1 MIDFL
6 IRWSLNQRAAVLVLA
21 AMFLA
26 WGVRTAAKS
35 PVDVFP
41 DLTAPTVTVITEAH
55 GMAPLEV
62 ESQVTFPI
70 EAALNGAAGVRRV
83 RSSTAVGISVVWV
96 EFEWGADVYTAR
108 QIVGEKLSL
117 VANDLPPEVER
128 PILAPISSI
137 MGEVLFL
144 SLTSDRHTPLEL
156 RTAADTTVRRR
167 LLSVPGVS
175 QVTPI
180 GGDHKQYQVVLA
192 PERLRNQG
200 ISLEQVT
207 EALRRSNENVSAG
220 FMTEGGSE
228 LLVMGQG
235 RVRSL
240 KDIGAT
246 VVAIHGGIP
255 IKVGDLGEVQ
265 LGAAPKRGDGSAN
278 AKPAVLFGIQKQPN
292 ANTLTLTA
300 ELDRVLA
307 DIQAKL
313 PEGMVLNS
321 DIFRQATFIEIA
333 VRNVV
338 HALRDGGILV
348 LLIVL
353 LFLANFRASFITFT
367 AIPLSLVAAVLVLS
381 AMGAT
386 INTMTLGGMAIAI
399 GAIVDDAIIDVE
411 NVVRRL
417 RENTALP
424 EAERRQLLEV
434 VYDASCEIRGSI
446 VFATLIII
454 LVFLPVFFLPG
465 VEGRLLQ
472 PLGVAYVVALS
483 ASLLV
488 ALTVTP
494 VLCYLLLPQS
504 KSVVEAHEPA
514 LAIKLKQAYGRLLQ
528 PVLRRSWLWVAVPS
542 LALFLVAILGVSRA
556 GRAFLP
562 EFNEGA
568 FTISAVTL
576 PGTSLAE
583 SNGLGKVVEEIIL
596 KQPEVK
602 SVARRTGRAELDEHA
617 QGVEAAELDVSYEL
631 GERNKEQLLAAL
643 RADLSV
649 VPGMN
654 ITIGQPISHRIDH
667 MLSGTRANV
676 AVKLF
681 GPNLYELRTLA
692 EEVKGEME
700 QVQGVVDL
708 SVEQQTDIPVLS
720 VRFRRDAMA
729 RYGLTIEPLAHT
741 LEAALQGLTV
751 SRVLEGRYAFDLVVR
766 LRPGTG
772 QSLEVLR
779 NLPIDVPSGG
789 EVPLGAVADV
799 IRDTGPNRVS
809 REDVERKIV
818 VMCNVAG
825 RDVASVVEDCRARID
840 PLLAKKTGY
849 RVEYGGQFEAAEA
862 ANRMLLWLGIGV
874 ILGIGFLLHVAF
886 GSARDALLV
895 MLNLP
900 LALIGGVVGVFV
912 SGGVLSVASVIGF
925 ITVFGIATRNGIM
938 LVSHIKHLQAHEG
951 VRELGEAV
959 ERGARERLV
968 PILMTALAS
977 GFGLIPL
984 AIGGGEP
991 GNEIQTPMA
1000 IVILFGLLSSMLLNM
1015 IVVPALYLRWGLP
1028 TPAAGEVSA
1037 TAEVSASL
1045 GAEVSSLTAD
1055 AETVPSEHGQLSPP
1069 DDDDVTPA
1077 DEGGAA

>member
-1 MIDFL
+1 MIDLL
-6 IRWSLNQRAAVLVLA
+6 IRWSLSQRAAVLAVA
-21 AMFLA
+21 TIFLA
-26 WGVRTAAKS
+26 WGVRTAVLS

-108 QIVGEKLSL
+108 QVVSEKLSL
-117 VANDLPPEVER
+117 VANGLPPEVEL
-128 PILAPISSI
+128 PVLAPISSI

-144 SLTSDRHTPLEL
+144 SLTSDRHSPLDL
-156 RTAADTTVRRR
+156 RTTADTVVRRR

-180 GGDHKQYQVVLA
+180 GGDPKQYQVVLDPA
-192 PERLRNQG
+192 LLREQE
-200 ISLEQVT
+200 ISLEEVT
-207 EALRRSNENVSAG
+207 EALRRGNENVSAG
-220 FMTEGGSE
+220 FMTEGGAE

-240 KDIGAT
+240 EDLRAT
-246 VVAIHGGIP
+246 VVATRDEVP
-255 IKVGDLGEVQ
+255 VKVGELGEVR

-278 AKPAVLFGIQKQPN
+278 ARPAVLFGVQKQPN
-292 ANTLTLTA
+292 ANTLALTA
-300 ELDRVLA
+300 ELDRVLE
-307 DIQAKL
+307 DLQGKL
-313 PEGMVLNS
+313 PEGMRL
-321 DIFRQATFIEIA
+321 DGTIFRQATFIEVA

-348 LLIVL
+348 VLVVL
-353 LFLANFRASFITFT
+353 LFLANLRASLITLT

-381 AMGAT
+381 GMGAT

-417 RENTALP
+417 RENAAKP
-424 EAERRQLLEV
+424 EAERRPLLEV
-434 VYDASCEIRGSI
+434 VYQASCEIRGSI
-446 VFATLIII
+446 VFATLIIV

-472 PLGVAYVVALS
+472 PLGVAYVVSLG
-483 ASLLV
+483 ASLVV

-494 VLCYLLLPQS
+494 VLCYLLLPGS
-504 KSVVEAHEPA
+504 KSVREAHEPR
-514 LAIKLKQAYGRLLQ
+514 LAIWLKQRYGRFLSALLAR
-528 PVLRRSWLWVAVPS
+528 PWGVVAGPS
-542 LALFLVAILGVSRA
+542 LVLLVLALLGIAGA

-583 SNGLGKVVEEIIL
+583 SNALGRIVEEVIL
-596 KQPEVK
+596 EQPEVR

-617 QGVEAAELDVSYEL
+617 QGVEAAELDVSYTL
-631 GERNKEQLLAAL
+631 GERSKDAFLAAL
-643 RADLSV
+643 RADLTA

-692 EEVKGEME
+692 EQVKAEME
-700 QVQGVVDL
+700 QVAGVVDL
-708 SVEQQTDIPVLS
+708 SVEQQTDIPVLA
-720 VRFRRDAMA
+720 VHFRRDAMA
-729 RYGLTIEPLAHT
+729 RYGLSIEALAHT

-751 SRVLEGRYAFDLVVR
+751 SQVLEGRYAFDLVVR
-766 LRPGTG
+766 LSAADG
-772 QSLEVLR
+772 QSAEVLR
-779 NLPIDVPSGG
+779 ALPVDVPAGG
-789 EVPLGAVADV
+789 KVPLGAVADV

-825 RDVASVVEDCRARID
+825 RDVASVVEDTKLRVD
-840 PLLAKKTGY
+840 PLLAPKTGY

-862 ANRMLLWLGIGV
+862 ANRMLLWLGLGV
-874 ILGIGFLLHVAF
+874 VLGIGFLLQVAF
-886 GSARDALLV
+886 ASARDALLV

-951 VRELGEAV
+951 VHELRDAV
-959 ERGARERLV
+959 ERGSQERLI

-984 AIGGGEP
+984 ALGGGEP

-1015 IVVPALYLRWGLP
+1015 IVVPALYMRWGRSTP
-1028 TPAAGEVSA
+1028 VAPAA
-1037 TAEVSASL
+1037 
-1045 GAEVSSLTAD
+1045 
-1055 AETVPSEHGQLSPP
+1055 
-1069 DDDDVTPA
+1069 PA
-1077 DEGGAA
+1077 GGAA

>member
-1 MIDFL
+1 VIDAL
-6 IRWSLNQRAAVLVLA
+6 IRWSLRQRAAVLVLA
-21 AMFLA
+21 ALFLA
-26 WGVRTAAKS
+26 WGVRTAVLS

-108 QIVGEKLSL
+108 QVVSEKLSL
-117 VANDLPPEVER
+117 VGGALPPEVGR
-128 PILAPISSI
+128 PVLAPISSI

-156 RTAADTTVRRR
+156 RTVAETVVRRR

-180 GGDHKQYQVVLA
+180 GGDHKQYQVLLA
-192 PERLRNQG
+192 PARLRERG
-200 ISLEQVT
+200 VSLEQVT
-207 EALRRSNENVSAG
+207 AALQRSNENVSAG

-228 LLVMGQG
+228 LLVMGHG

-240 KDIGAT
+240 DDLRAT
-246 VVAIHGGIP
+246 VVATRAGIP
-255 IKVGDLGEVQ
+255 VKVADLGEVR

-278 AKPAVLFGIQKQPN
+278 AQPAVLFGVQKQPN

-300 ELDRVLA
+300 KLDAVLA
-307 DIQAKL
+307 DVQAKL
-313 PEGMVLNS
+313 PDGMRLDS
-321 DIFRQATFIEIA
+321 QIFRQATFIEIA
-333 VRNVV
+333 VRNVL

-348 LLIVL
+348 VLIVL
-353 LFLANFRASFITFT
+353 IFLANLRASLITLT

-417 RENTALP
+417 RENAARSP
-424 EAERRQLLEV
+424 DERRSLLAV
-434 VYDASCEIRGSI
+434 VYEASCEIRGSI
-446 VFATLIII
+446 VFATLIIV

-472 PLGVAYVVALS
+472 PLGVAYVVSLG
-483 ASLLV
+483 ASLGV

-494 VLCYLLLPQS
+494 VLCYLLLPGS
-504 KSVVEAHEPA
+504 KSVREAHEPA
-514 LAIKLKQAYGRLLQ
+514 LAVALKRAYGWLLA
-528 PVLRRSWLWVAVPS
+528 PILSRPWWWVAAPS
-542 LALFLVAILGVSRA
+542 LALFVLALLGASRA

-583 SNGLGKVVEEIIL
+583 SNGLGRVVEEVIL
-596 KQPEVK
+596 QQPEVK

-617 QGVEAAELDVSYEL
+617 QGVEAAELDVSYAL
-631 GERNKEQLLAAL
+631 NGRSKEELLASL
-643 RADLSV
+643 RADLSA

-681 GPNLYELRTLA
+681 GPDLYELRSLA
-692 EEVKGEME
+692 EQVRAAME
-700 QVQGVVDL
+700 RVRGVVDL

-720 VRFRRDAMA
+720 VRFRRAAMA
-729 RYGLTIEPLAHT
+729 RYGLSIEALAHT

-751 SRVLEGRYAFDLVVR
+751 SQVLEGRYAFDLVVR
-766 LRPGTG
+766 LQPGTG
-772 QSLEVLR
+772 PSAEVLR
-779 NLPIDVPSGG
+779 RLPVDVPAGG
-789 EVPLGAVADV
+789 QVPLGAVADV
-799 IRDTGPNRVS
+799 LRDTGPNRVS

-840 PLLAKKTGY
+840 PLLAAKAGY

-862 ANRMLLWLGIGV
+862 ANRMLAWLGLAV
-874 ILGIGFLLHVAF
+874 ILGIGFLLQVAF

-951 VRELGEAV
+951 VRELRAAV
-959 ERGARERLV
+959 ERGSRERLV

-984 AIGGGEP
+984 ALGGGEP

-1015 IVVPALYLRWGLP
+1015 IVVPALYLRWGSP
-1028 TPAAGEVSA
+1028 TLAAD
-1037 TAEVSASL
+1037 TA
-1045 GAEVSSLTAD
+1045 
-1055 AETVPSEHGQLSPP
+1055 PS
-1069 DDDDVTPA
+1069 D
-1077 DEGGAA
+1077 GGVA